1 MTKLLYKMKMILKI
15 RFVNIM
21 KDAELGSAGDL
32 IRIPPLDMK
41 LGGTRLITPLWT
53 TSTSTCWSL
62 LPPRR
67 LSLPDPPVCQRI
79 CWSALIFVGN
89 IGLKGRFVQPKHH
102 QPHPPTF
109 NERKCQH
116 WTGLFKNEVFRIVC
130 VLTRDVKNAECFVCR
145 IDNIFLRACKISNKY
160 FLQFHFTGNPYSRTI
175 FLYTHE

>member
-1 MTKLLYKMKMILKI
+1 
-15 RFVNIM
+15 
-21 KDAELGSAGDL
+21 
-32 IRIPPLDMK
+32 MK

-102 QPHPPTF
+102 QPHTPTF
-109 NERKCQH
+109 KERKCQH
-116 WTGLFKNEVFRIVC
+116 CTWSFKNEVFRIVC
-130 VLTRDVKNAECFVCR
+130 VLTRDVKNADCFVCR
-145 IDNIFLRACKISNKY
+145 IYNNFLRACKISNKY
-160 FLQFHFTGNPYSRTI
+160 FYSSIFAPNHFGQEALCV
-175 FLYTHE
+175 FLAKNQVLCEMIKKGPNGPKMAPNDQKHVLLIIWDHFGPP